1 MHKSTESITQSTIDL
16 HVSGAGMG
24 QFFITASAAGHFA
37 PEGAAAETYV
47 KIAEI
52 LWDRRA
58 VIVHERIFGSLS
70 FEREIMDSRKRSLE
84 KQDIPPDG
92 PVTYIEGN
100 PPDGPGF
107 AGVIIHAVVPQNP
120 GDVWT
125 ITDQGVPCG
134 RGWRRNG
141 AEFTILQNIQGINQ
155 PSLHPHLASPIKGEE
170 PPAHQVQQIIERAER
185 ILREHGA
192 SYCDVVR
199 TWFYLS
205 DILSWYREF
214 NDVRNSKYSEFGMMP
229 ITGSTQLF
237 LPASTGVGGTNTQKS
252 AAVMDLLAITGP
264 RDRMPVIKQ
273 LTNNRQLD
281 AFHYG
286 SAFSR
291 GVLIR
296 ESDVTT
302 IQISGTAAIDDAG
315 KSLYPGDARSQIEY
329 TLDQVEAL
337 LEQEGAGLRDIAA
350 ATVFVK
356 RAGDASLFRAIIAE
370 RGIERFP
377 AVCVVADICREELL
391 FEMDAEVVVKNGK
404 ESK

>member
-1 MHKSTESITQSTIDL
+1 MNSVVTLKPRSTIHL
-16 HVSGAGMG
+16 HVTEAGEG
-24 QFFITASAAGHFA
+24 QNIFTAASAGYS
-37 PEGAAAETYV
+37 AAASVSLDIYNR
-47 KIAEI
+47 IASVLRE
-52 LWDRRA
+52 RGA

-70 FEREIMDSRKRSLE
+70 FKNEIMDARKRALE
-84 KQDIPPDG
+84 KEGIPSDG
-92 PVTYIEGN
+92 LVTYIEGA
-100 PPDGPGF
+100 PSDGPGL
-107 AGVIIHAVVPQNP
+107 AGVIIRAIVPSSNN
-120 GDVWT
+120 DVWT
-125 ITDQGVPCG
+125 IMDDGVTFG
-134 RGWRRNG
+134 WGWRRNG

-252 AAVMDLLAITGP
+252 AAVMELLAITGP

>member
-1 MHKSTESITQSTIDL
+1 VDIVVENIYN
-16 HVSGAGMG
+16 A
-24 QFFITASAAGHFA
+24 ITAVLR
-37 PEGAAAETYV
+37 ERGAE
-47 KIAEI
+47 
-52 LWDRRA
+52 
-58 VIVHERIFGSLS
+58 IVHERIFGGLRA
-70 FEREIMDSRKRSLE
+70 EDKIMVSRKHALE
-84 KQDIPPDG
+84 KQGIISES

-100 PPDGPGF
+100 PSDGSGF
-107 AGVIIHAVVPQNP
+107 AGVIIRVVVPQHV

-125 ITDQGVPCG
+125 IFDEGVPCG

-141 AEFTILQNIQGINQ
+141 IEFIILQNIQGRNQ
-155 PSLHPHLASPIKGEE
+155 SSVYPHLTSPIKGEE
-170 PPAHQVQQIIERAER
+170 PHERQVQAVIERAER
-185 ILREHGA
+185 ILREQGA
-192 SYCDVVR
+192 SYHDVVR

-205 DILSWYREF
+205 DILSWYSEF
-214 NDVRNSKYSEFGMMP
+214 NEVRNSKYSEFGIMP
-229 ITGSTQLF
+229 VPGRGQFI
-237 LPASTGVGGTNTQKS
+237 LPASTGIGGINPRKS

-264 RDRMPVIKQ
+264 PERMPVIKQ
-273 LTNNRQLD
+273 LTNNRQMD

-329 TLDQVEAL
+329 TLDQVETL
-337 LEQEGAGLRDIAA
+337 LGQEGASLNDIAA

-356 RAGDASLFRAIIAE
+356 RAGDAPLFREIIAT
-370 RGIERFP
+370 RGFGEMP
-377 AVCVVADICREELL
+377 AICVVADICRAELL

-404 ESK
+404 EPK

>member
-1 MHKSTESITQSTIDL
+1 MI
-16 HVSGAGMG
+16 
-24 QFFITASAAGHFA
+24 
-37 PEGAAAETYV
+37 
-47 KIAEI
+47 
-52 LWDRRA
+52 R
-58 VIVHERIFGSLS
+58 
-70 FEREIMDSRKRSLE
+70 
-84 KQDIPPDG
+84 
-92 PVTYIEGN
+92 
-100 PPDGPGF
+100 
-107 AGVIIHAVVPQNP
+107 AVVPHNP

-125 ITDQGVPCG
+125 IFDHDVPCG

-141 AEFTILQNIQGINQ
+141 ATFLMLQNIQDRRAG
-155 PSLHPHLASPIKGEE
+155 SRRLSPPVLQAK
-170 PPAHQVQQIIERAER
+170 VMIERAER
-185 ILREHGA
+185 ILREQGA
-192 SYCDVVR
+192 TYRDVVR

-205 DILSWYREF
+205 DILSWYSEF
-214 NDVRNSKYSEFGMMP
+214 NDVRNSKYSEFGIMP
-229 ITGSTQLF
+229 GAESDRLL
-237 LPASTGVGGTNTQKS
+237 LPASTGVGGNNSQGS

-264 RDRMPVIKQ
+264 RDRKPVIKQ

-329 TLDQVEAL
+329 TMDQVEAL
-337 LEQEGAGLRDIAA
+337 LGQEGAGLKDIAA

-356 RAGDASLFRAIIAE
+356 RADDASLFREIIAA

-377 AVCVVADICREELL
+377 AVCIVADICREELL
-391 FEMDAEVVVKNGK
+391 FEMDAEAVFAN
-404 ESK
+404 